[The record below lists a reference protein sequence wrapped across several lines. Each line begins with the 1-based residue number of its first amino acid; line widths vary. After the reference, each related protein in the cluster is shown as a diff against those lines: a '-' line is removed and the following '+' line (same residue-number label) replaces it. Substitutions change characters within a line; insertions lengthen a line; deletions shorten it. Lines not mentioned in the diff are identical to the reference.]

1 MKLSLNQKFSTPL
14 FILILVLAVA
24 ACKTNNNSEH
34 SNVQTIKAG
43 DLTLGPI
50 VHDTLSADQIEKI
63 KTIQAAFAEVNP
75 SSLEETITDFKRD
88 QHPDGE
94 IASWLAM
101 ANAYEQFTSKH
112 AGAPLDK
119 KKEAYKLILLRSMEN
134 ETDAK
139 ANANLKL
146 LTDKEVA
153 EIFSY
158 YTLEPKPITVER
170 K

>member
-1 MKLSLNQKFSTPL
+1 MKTIPKKFSTSL
-14 FILILVLAVA
+14 FILILVFAIS
-24 ACKTNNNSEH
+24 ACKTNNH
-34 SNVQTIKAG
+34 SNVQTVKAG

-63 KTIQAAFAEVNP
+63 KRIQAAFAEVNP

-119 KKEAYKLILLRSMEN
+119 KKEAYKLILLRSMES

-139 ANANLKL
+139 TNANLKL
-146 LTDKEVA
+146 LTNKEVA